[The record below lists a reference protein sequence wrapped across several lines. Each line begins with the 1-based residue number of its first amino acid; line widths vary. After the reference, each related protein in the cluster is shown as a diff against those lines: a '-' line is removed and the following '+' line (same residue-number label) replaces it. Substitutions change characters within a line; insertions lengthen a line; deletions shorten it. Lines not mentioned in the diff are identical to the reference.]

1 MNTPVIAVI
10 GGSGLYE
17 IEGLTQIVRHDVETP
32 FGAPSDSILEG
43 MLSGTRMLFLPRH
56 GRGHRFNPSEI
67 NYRANIW
74 ALRSLGATD
83 VVSVSAVGSMRE
95 DLPPGTVVLVDS
107 FIDRTVGR
115 PRTFF
120 EGGIVAHV
128 QFADPISQRT
138 RSALQRACQSAG
150 VDARVGGAYVCI
162 EGPQF
167 STRAE
172 SKLFRT
178 WPDVA
183 VIGMTNMPEARL
195 AREAELSY
203 ATMALVTDYDCWF
216 EGHDDVSVEAVIA
229 VMRENVV
236 KARAAIVAL
245 AANPPS
251 GDCPSHRALDFA
263 VMTAPDLIPAETRAR
278 LSLFLDAVDAR
289 RNGAH

>member
-1 MNTPVIAVI
+1 MKTPVIAVI

-17 IEGLTQIVRHDVETP
+17 IEGLTQVIEHAVQTP
-32 FGAPSDSILEG
+32 FGAPSDVILEG
-43 MLSGTRMLFLPRH
+43 TLSGTRLLFLPRH

-83 VVSVSAVGSMRE
+83 IVSVSAVGSMRE

-138 RSALQRACQSAG
+138 RSALLRACQTAG

-178 WPDVA
+178 WPDVS

-245 AANPPS
+245 AANPPT

-263 VMTAPDLIPAETRAR
+263 VMTAPDRIPAETRQR
-278 LSLFLDAVDAR
+278 LALFLDAVDAR
-289 RNGAH
+289 RNGAQ